1 MRKEKTVKAHSRKT
15 KSGKTVQVKQH
26 SAKYDSADDMAK
38 KAMLAREGAGKELA
52 KRKKAVAKPAGEEL
66 NAEDFK
72 AWYHWDQAGDP
83 KNEKALKVEKCLKKK
98 MGTKAYNKYFDELS
112 DSYTARGHTKAFKS
126 LDLAEGKSTPANSK
140 ATVAKSKQ
148 DSGTDKA
155 TNEKTP
161 TTPKSKKGVAASTAA
176 PAKGHSAKYYVAPNV
191 PTREE
196 IAYYKRT
203 WGEDETYRTMK
214 ADYANSKLKKPKSRG
229 KTIGVYPKE
238 EFKKLVLEGFIH

>member
-1 MRKEKTVKAHSRKT
+1 MKKEKTVKAHSRKT

-83 KNEKALKVEKCLKKK
+83 KNASALKVEKCLKKK

-112 DSYTARGHTKAFKS
+112 DNYTARGHTKAFKS

-140 ATVAKSKQ
+140 TPVAKAKQ

-155 TNEKTP
+155 TNKKISPKVVGWEKKNGTEVAVYNTEQKRKP
-161 TTPKSKKGVAASTAA
+161 TGMYTRDEFLKEMKSGKIPSLAHRAEPKSTRKK
-176 PAKGHSAKYYVAPNV
+176 
-191 PTREE
+191 
-196 IAYYKRT
+196 
-203 WGEDETYRTMK
+203 
-214 ADYANSKLKKPKSRG
+214 
-229 KTIGVYPKE
+229 
-238 EFKKLVLEGFIH
+238 